1 MKTKAEIK
9 CLCTVEASSFLVPCP
24 WDSSGQEGHTRVRM
38 RGNTV
43 HSQLQGE
50 CDGQHAIASV
60 ATAFSQDGSK
70 PAQGAVRDASQDFDS
85 VRGASP
91 VVGFWLETENDAGR
105 RLRDMRPAIGFQAD
119 QIEIR

>member
-70 PAQGAVRDASQDFDS
+70 PAQGAVRDASQ
-85 VRGASP
+85 
-91 VVGFWLETENDAGR
+91 
-105 RLRDMRPAIGFQAD
+105 RLRLCSRSVHCSWFLVRNGKRCRPTAARYASSYRFSS
-119 QIEIR
+119 